1 MKTVAVVFVLF
12 VASALAELTEQ
23 QKSDL
28 SKFADDCMT
37 EIGIESESIKKM
49 IIGQEPEKNGKFNC
63 YMSCVLKKIGII
75 QEDGSINV
83 DVVRQEA
90 PADIPKEAI
99 EDLISKCKDT
109 TLNEMKSTI
118 ITAGADDCEKA
129 GNLIKC
135 FVENKTFNL
144 FN

>member
-109 TLNEMKSTI
+109 T
-118 ITAGADDCEKA
+118 GADDCEKA